1 MKIKLLS
8 EGAKMPMRA
17 DEGAAGFDLFTP
29 RNVVVKPGRSVI
41 QLDIAMALD
50 KGTEGNIR
58 PRSGFSAKG
67 IEGHEILPDG
77 TFSEKPKRF
86 DADVLEGTVDE
97 SYRGTVGVIIN
108 SHEPEPFGISIGTKI
123 AQMVIERYVVPE
135 MCVVDELD
143 DTERGIGGFGHTGA
157 K

>member
-1 MKIKLLS
+1 MKYC
-8 EGAKMPMRA
+8 R
-17 DEGAAGFDLFTP
+17 
-29 RNVVVKPGRSVI
+29 
-41 QLDIAMALD
+41 MAHSQ
-50 KGTEGNIR
+50 KN
-58 PRSGFSAKG
+58 
-67 IEGHEILPDG
+67 
-77 TFSEKPKRF
+77 KRF

-108 SHEPEPFGISIGTKI
+108 SHETEPFGISIGTKI

-157 K
+157 NNVLSIKGVYTCTPFKFKYMTKEELLQQIKFIIRHIEKVIQ